1 MVNLISFFN
10 QRSKIFWASTGFIIV
25 VLMGLVDYLT
35 GYELSFSL
43 FYLIPIALVAW
54 FGGKRLGLVI
64 SAASAIAWFSADFL
78 SGNRYVHP
86 SLYVWNTLIRLG
98 FFLVVTLLLS
108 ALQRAYQF
116 NQELAQIDYVTGAV
130 SIRHFY
136 ELARFESGRFRRY
149 QHPFSLVY
157 FDLDNFKAV
166 NDRLGHITGDKLLR
180 VLVENIQQQIR
191 PTDVLA
197 RLGGDEFALLLP
209 ETGEEQIKTLIGQLH
224 SSLAN
229 EMLRKGWMVTLSMGV
244 VTFTQLPKSV
254 DDMVRLADAAMY
266 SVKTNGKNGVCY
278 RIYNG

>member
-1 MVNLISFFN
+1 MNLTSFFN
-10 QRSKIFWASTGFIIV
+10 KRNKIFWGSTGFIMV
-25 VLMGLVDYLT
+25 VLLGLVDYLT
-35 GYELSFSL
+35 GYELSFAL

-54 FGGKRLGLVI
+54 FGGKRLGLLI
-64 SAASAIAWFSADFL
+64 SAASAISWFSADFL
-78 SGNRYVHP
+78 SGNRYLNP
-86 SLYVWNTLIRLG
+86 SLYVWNTLFRLG

-108 ALQRAYQF
+108 ALQQAYIV
-116 NQELAQIDYVTGAV
+116 NQELAQTDYVTGAISV
-130 SIRHFY
+130 RHFY
-136 ELARFESGRFRRY
+136 ELTRIEIGRFRRY

-157 FDLDNFKAV
+157 IDLDNFKAI
-166 NDRLGHITGDKLLR
+166 NDHLGHITGDKLLR

-209 ETGEEQIKTLIGQLH
+209 ETGVEQIKIFIGRLH

-244 VTFTQLPKSV
+244 VTFKQLPISL
-254 DDMVRLADAAMY
+254 DEMVRLADVAMY

-278 RIYNG
+278 RVYNG

>member
-1 MVNLISFFN
+1 MNLTSFFN
-10 QRSKIFWASTGFIIV
+10 KRNKIFWGSTGFIMV
-25 VLMGLVDYLT
+25 VLLGMADYLT
-35 GYELSFSL
+35 GYELSFAL

-54 FGGKRLGLVI
+54 FGGKRLGLLI

-78 SGNRYVHP
+78 SGNRYLNP
-86 SLYVWNTLIRLG
+86 SLYVWNTLLRLG

-108 ALQRAYQF
+108 ALQQAYIV
-116 NQELAQIDYVTGAV
+116 NQELAQTDYVTGAISV
-130 SIRHFY
+130 RHFY
-136 ELARFESGRFRRY
+136 ELTRIEIGRFRRY

-157 FDLDNFKAV
+157 IDLDNFKAI

-209 ETGEEQIKTLIGQLH
+209 ETGAEQIKIFIGRLH

-244 VTFTQLPKSV
+244 VTFKQLPKSL
-254 DDMVRLADAAMY
+254 DEMVRLADAAMY

-278 RIYNG
+278 RVYNG

>member
-1 MVNLISFFN
+1 MNLTSFFN
-10 QRSKIFWASTGFIIV
+10 KRSKIFWGSTGFIMV
-25 VLMGLVDYLT
+25 VLLGLVDYLT
-35 GYELSFSL
+35 GYELSFAL

-54 FGGKRLGLVI
+54 FGGKRLGLLI

-78 SGNRYVHP
+78 SGNRYLNP
-86 SLYVWNTLIRLG
+86 SLYVWNTLLRLG

-108 ALQRAYQF
+108 ALQQAYIV
-116 NQELAQIDYVTGAV
+116 NQELAQTDYVTGAISV
-130 SIRHFY
+130 RHFY
-136 ELARFESGRFRRY
+136 ELTRIEIGRFQRY

-157 FDLDNFKAV
+157 IDLDNFKAI

-209 ETGEEQIKTLIGQLH
+209 ETGAEQIKIFIGRLH

-244 VTFTQLPKSV
+244 VTFKQLPKSV
-254 DDMVRLADAAMY
+254 DEMVRLADVAMY

-278 RIYNG
+278 RVYNG

>member
-1 MVNLISFFN
+1 MNLTSFFN
-10 QRSKIFWASTGFIIV
+10 KRSKIFWGSTGFIMV
-25 VLMGLVDYLT
+25 VLLGLVDYLT
-35 GYELSFSL
+35 GYELSFAL

-54 FGGKRLGLVI
+54 FGGKRLGLLI

-78 SGNRYVHP
+78 SGNRYLNP
-86 SLYVWNTLIRLG
+86 SLYVWNTLFRLG

-108 ALQRAYQF
+108 ALQQAYIV
-116 NQELAQIDYVTGAV
+116 NQELAQTDYVTGAISV
-130 SIRHFY
+130 RHFY
-136 ELARFESGRFRRY
+136 ELTRIEIGRFRRY

-157 FDLDNFKAV
+157 IDLDNFKAI

-209 ETGEEQIKTLIGQLH
+209 ETGAEQIKIFIGRLH

-244 VTFTQLPKSV
+244 VTFKQLPKSV
-254 DDMVRLADAAMY
+254 DEMVRLADAAMY

-278 RIYNG
+278 RVYNG

>member
-1 MVNLISFFN
+1 MNLISFLN
-10 QRSKIFWASTGFIIV
+10 KRSKIFWGSTGFLMV
-25 VLMGLVDYLT
+25 VLLGLVDYLT

-54 FGGKRLGLVI
+54 FGGKRLGLLI

-78 SGNRYVHP
+78 SGNRYLNP

-108 ALQRAYQF
+108 ALQQAYKV
-116 NQELAQIDYVTGAV
+116 NQELAQTDYVTGAISV
-130 SIRHFY
+130 RHFY
-136 ELARFESGRFRRY
+136 ELARIESDRFRRY

-157 FDLDNFKAV
+157 IDLDNFKTI
-166 NDRLGHITGDKLLR
+166 NDRLGHITGDKLLW
-180 VLVENIQQQIR
+180 VLVEHIRQQIR

-209 ETGEEQIKTLIGQLH
+209 ETGEEQIKIFIGRLH
-224 SSLAN
+224 ASLAS

-244 VTFTQLPKSV
+244 VTFNQLPKSV
-254 DDMVRLADAAMY
+254 DEMVRLADSAMY

-278 RIYNG
+278 RVYTG

>member
-1 MVNLISFFN
+1 MNLTSFFN
-10 QRSKIFWASTGFIIV
+10 KRNKIFWGSTGFIMV
-25 VLMGLVDYLT
+25 VLLGMADYLT
-35 GYELSFSL
+35 GYELSFAL

-54 FGGKRLGLVI
+54 FGGKRLGLLI

-78 SGNRYVHP
+78 SGNRYLNP
-86 SLYVWNTLIRLG
+86 SLYVWNTLFRLG
-98 FFLVVTLLLS
+98 FFLVVTMLLS
-108 ALQRAYQF
+108 ALQQAYIV
-116 NQELAQIDYVTGAV
+116 NQELAQTDYVTGAISV
-130 SIRHFY
+130 RHFY
-136 ELARFESGRFRRY
+136 ELTRIEIGRFRRY

-157 FDLDNFKAV
+157 IDLDNFKAI
-166 NDRLGHITGDKLLR
+166 NDHLGHITGDKLLR

-209 ETGEEQIKTLIGQLH
+209 ETGVEQIKIFIGRLH

-244 VTFTQLPKSV
+244 VTFKQLPISV
-254 DDMVRLADAAMY
+254 DEMVRLADVAMY

-278 RIYNG
+278 RVYNG

>member
-1 MVNLISFFN
+1 MNLTSFFN
-10 QRSKIFWASTGFIIV
+10 KRNKIFWGSTGFIMV
-25 VLMGLVDYLT
+25 VLLGMADYLT
-35 GYELSFSL
+35 GYELSFAL

-54 FGGKRLGLVI
+54 FGGKRLGLLI

-78 SGNRYVHP
+78 SGNRYLNP
-86 SLYVWNTLIRLG
+86 SLYVWNTLFRLG
-98 FFLVVTLLLS
+98 FFLVVTMLLS
-108 ALQRAYQF
+108 ALQQAYIV
-116 NQELAQIDYVTGAV
+116 NQELAQTDYITGAISV
-130 SIRHFY
+130 RHFY
-136 ELARFESGRFRRY
+136 ELIRIESGRFRRY

-157 FDLDNFKAV
+157 IDLDNFKAI

-209 ETGEEQIKTLIGQLH
+209 ETGAEQIKIFIGRLH

-229 EMLRKGWMVTLSMGV
+229 DMLRKGWMVTLSMGV
-244 VTFTQLPKSV
+244 VTFKQLPKSV
-254 DDMVRLADAAMY
+254 DEMVRLADVAMY

-278 RIYNG
+278 RVYNG

>member
-1 MVNLISFFN
+1 MNLTSFFN
-10 QRSKIFWASTGFIIV
+10 KRSKIFWGSTGFIMV
-25 VLMGLVDYLT
+25 VLLGMADYLT
-35 GYELSFSL
+35 GYELSFAL

-54 FGGKRLGLVI
+54 FGGKRLGLLI

-78 SGNRYVHP
+78 SGNRYLNP
-86 SLYVWNTLIRLG
+86 SLYVWNTLLRLG

-108 ALQRAYQF
+108 ALQQAYIV
-116 NQELAQIDYVTGAV
+116 NQELAQTDYVTGAISV
-130 SIRHFY
+130 RHFY
-136 ELARFESGRFRRY
+136 ELTRIEIGRLRRY

-157 FDLDNFKAV
+157 IDLDNFKAI

-209 ETGEEQIKTLIGQLH
+209 ETGAEQIKIFIGRLH

-244 VTFTQLPKSV
+244 VTFKQLPKSL
-254 DDMVRLADAAMY
+254 DEMVRLADVAMY

-278 RIYNG
+278 RVYNG